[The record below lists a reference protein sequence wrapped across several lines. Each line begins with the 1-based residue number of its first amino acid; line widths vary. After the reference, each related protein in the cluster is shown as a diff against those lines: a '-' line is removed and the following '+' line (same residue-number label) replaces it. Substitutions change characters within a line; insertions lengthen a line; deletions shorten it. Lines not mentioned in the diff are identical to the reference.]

1 MEVCMYRALTDVGV
15 ANEKAEAVVNAVDED
30 IDMRVKNAVDMGMTA
45 VRADIA
51 AFAGT
56 MKADI
61 AALSG
66 ELKATAA
73 GLNAH
78 IERLDDKIASIR
90 WFVTTTV
97 AVTVVFVGAAG
108 VIAQLV
114 R

>member
-15 ANEKAEAVVNAVDED
+15 AHEKAEAVVNAVDED

-51 AFAGT
+51 A
-56 MKADI
+56 
-61 AALSG
+61 LSG

-90 WFVTTTV
+90 RFVTTTV
-97 AVTVVFVGAAG
+97 AITVLFVGAAG